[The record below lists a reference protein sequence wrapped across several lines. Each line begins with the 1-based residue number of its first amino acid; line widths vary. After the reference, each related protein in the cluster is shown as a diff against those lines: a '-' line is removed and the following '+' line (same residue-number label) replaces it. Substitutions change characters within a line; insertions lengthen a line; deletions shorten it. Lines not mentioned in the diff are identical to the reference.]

1 MVAPEGWEI
10 VELISLSDGGM
21 QNGLF
26 YNNERKFR
34 GIPIINVGDM
44 YNQVPI
50 VSKRLALFNATHTEI
65 KSFAVN
71 DGDLFFTRSSVVPDG
86 IAFCNWYK
94 QTSKIPVVFDSHVIR
109 FRTNKNKVLPMFLY
123 LQCISRYA
131 RMFFLSNAKTAA
143 MTTIDQ
149 TVIGKCSILLPPLPE
164 QRRIAEVL
172 SDTDLYITTL
182 ERLIAKKEAVKQG
195 VMQELLTGKRR
206 LPGFKGEWV
215 EKMIDYYGIFI
226 SGSGFPVIYQNQKK
240 GIYPFYKV
248 GDFNNIDNEY
258 IMITANNYIS
268 QATASILKC
277 PIVPC
282 GSIIFAKIGAAI
294 FLERKRQNK
303 YDCCID
309 NNMMAFTVN
318 DNGNSKYIMYLFQSI
333 KFSDMVT
340 STALPSL
347 SSKQLKSITK
357 FFPPTLAEQTAIAE
371 ILSDMDAELSALKKK
386 LEKIRL
392 IKQGMMDALLT
403 GKIRLPE
410 DKPNVQFTQRKEQE
424 EILYAAEKT
433 EGYTAEAKK
442 AKHHANSE
450 GYQDAVILAALVHRF
465 GTKNFPFTA
474 FDCQKFPYLFYR
486 YMEGQTKGY
495 RKFAAGPYNPAL
507 KYKTARPIALK
518 KKYIQD
524 HIGKYRG
531 FISGIN
537 VQEALNYFQ
546 QWYGNEPLAWF
557 EQFRYIPKRK
567 DELELLTTTDMSMVE
582 IRGEGRNI
590 TVQSVKELMKKN
602 PEWKDKLNRP
612 IFSDNNIERA
622 IKWSYDLFGGEH
634 D

>member
-172 SDTDLYITTL
+172 SD
-182 ERLIAKKEAVKQG
+182 
-195 VMQELLTGKRR
+195 
-206 LPGFKGEWV
+206 
-215 EKMIDYYGIFI
+215 
-226 SGSGFPVIYQNQKK
+226 
-240 GIYPFYKV
+240 
-248 GDFNNIDNEY
+248 
-258 IMITANNYIS
+258 
-268 QATASILKC
+268 
-277 PIVPC
+277 
-282 GSIIFAKIGAAI
+282 
-294 FLERKRQNK
+294 
-303 YDCCID
+303 
-309 NNMMAFTVN
+309 
-318 DNGNSKYIMYLFQSI
+318 
-333 KFSDMVT
+333 
-340 STALPSL
+340 
-347 SSKQLKSITK
+347 
-357 FFPPTLAEQTAIAE
+357 
-371 ILSDMDAELSALKKK
+371 MDAELSVLKKK

-433 EGYTAEAKK
+433 EEYTANHKK
-442 AKHHANSE
+442 RNKHID
-450 GYQDAVILAALVHRF
+450 DAVMIAGIVNELYS
-465 GTKNFPFTA
+465 
-474 FDCQKFPYLFYR
+474 QKYPLGRKKVQKCLYLLRRHQKRSTTEF
-486 YMEGQTKGY
+486 K
-495 RKFAAGPYNPAL
+495 KKAAGPYADEIR
-507 KYKTARPIALK
+507 YRGGEPIALSAQ
-518 KKYIQD
+518 YIITQKGTKGTLFFKGTN
-524 HIGKYRG
+524 I
-531 FISGIN
+531 
-537 VQEALNYFQ
+537 QQALNYIE
-546 QWYGNEPLAWF
+546 QWNMQTDIQWLRERLKF
-557 EQFRYIPKRK
+557 KSV
-567 DELELLTTTDMSMVE
+567 DTLELWATVDMAICDLENMQMPISLSS
-582 IRGEGRNI
+582 IKHLIATNA
-590 TVQSVKELMKKN
+590 
-602 PEWKDKLNRP
+602 EWKKKLEKPLFN
-612 IFSDNNIERA
+612 DANIIKA
-622 IKWSYDLFGGEH
+622 ISELRTLFEYKSK
-634 D
+634 

>member
-1 MVAPEGWEI
+1 MVAPEGWEVKLLGDI
-10 VELISLSDGGM
+10 GYFSKGQGINRDNMHSGAIPCIRYGEIYTHHNNYIKKFYSHISI
-21 QNGLF
+21 
-26 YNNERKFR
+26 E
-34 GIPIINVGDM
+34 
-44 YNQVPI
+44 
-50 VSKRLALFNATHTEI
+50 VSKDSRKLRTGELLF
-65 KSFAVN
+65 
-71 DGDLFFTRSSVVPDG
+71 
-86 IAFCNWYK
+86 
-94 QTSKIPVVFDSHVIR
+94 
-109 FRTNKNKVLPMFLY
+109 
-123 LQCISRYA
+123 
-131 RMFFLSNAKTAA
+131 AA
-143 MTTIDQ
+143 SGETKED
-149 TVIGKCSILLPPLPE
+149 IGKCVAFIDNCEAYAGSDIIIFTPETDINSLFLGYYLNSEYVKHQKSSKGQGDAIVHILAHSLAEITILLPPLPE

-172 SDTDLYITTL
+172 SDTDTYITTL
-182 ERLIAKKEAVKQG
+182 EQLIVKKEAVKQG

-240 GIYPFYKV
+240 EIYPFYKV

-433 EGYTAEAKK
+433 EEYTANHKK
-442 AKHHANSE
+442 RNKHID
-450 GYQDAVILAALVHRF
+450 DAVMIAGIVNELYS
-465 GTKNFPFTA
+465 
-474 FDCQKFPYLFYR
+474 QKYPLGRKKVQKCLYLLRRHQKRSTTEF
-486 YMEGQTKGY
+486 K
-495 RKFAAGPYNPAL
+495 KKAAGPYADEIR
-507 KYKTARPIALK
+507 YRGGEPIALSAQ
-518 KKYIQD
+518 YIITQKGTKGTLFFKGTN
-524 HIGKYRG
+524 I
-531 FISGIN
+531 
-537 VQEALNYFQ
+537 QQALNYIE
-546 QWYGNEPLAWF
+546 QWNMQTDIQWLRERLKF
-557 EQFRYIPKRK
+557 KSV
-567 DELELLTTTDMSMVE
+567 DTLELWATVDMAICDLENMQMPISLSSIKHLIATNE
-582 IRGEGRNI
+582 
-590 TVQSVKELMKKN
+590 
-602 PEWKDKLNRP
+602 EWKKKLEKPLFN
-612 IFSDNNIERA
+612 DANIIKA
-622 IKWSYDLFGGEH
+622 ISELRTLFEYKSK
-634 D
+634 

>member
-1 MVAPEGWEI
+1 MVAPEGWEVKLLGDI
-10 VELISLSDGGM
+10 GYFSKGQGINRDNMHSGAIPCIRYGEIYTHHNNYIKKFYSHISI
-21 QNGLF
+21 
-26 YNNERKFR
+26 E
-34 GIPIINVGDM
+34 
-44 YNQVPI
+44 
-50 VSKRLALFNATHTEI
+50 VSKDSRKLRTGELLF
-65 KSFAVN
+65 
-71 DGDLFFTRSSVVPDG
+71 
-86 IAFCNWYK
+86 
-94 QTSKIPVVFDSHVIR
+94 
-109 FRTNKNKVLPMFLY
+109 
-123 LQCISRYA
+123 
-131 RMFFLSNAKTAA
+131 AA
-143 MTTIDQ
+143 SGETKED
-149 TVIGKCSILLPPLPE
+149 IGKCVAFIDNCEAYAGSDIIIFTPETDINSLFLGYYLNSEYVKHQKSSKGQGDAIVHILAHSLAEITILLPPLPE

-172 SDTDLYITTL
+172 SDTDTYITTL
-182 ERLIAKKEAVKQG
+182 EQLIVKKEAVKQG

-240 GIYPFYKV
+240 EIYPFYKV

-433 EGYTAEAKK
+433 EEYTA
-442 AKHHANSE
+442 
-450 GYQDAVILAALVHRF
+450 
-465 GTKNFPFTA
+465 KN
-474 FDCQKFPYLFYR
+474 
-486 YMEGQTKGY
+486 
-495 RKFAAGPYNPAL
+495 
-507 KYKTARPIALK
+507 
-518 KKYIQD
+518 
-524 HIGKYRG
+524 
-531 FISGIN
+531 
-537 VQEALNYFQ
+537 
-546 QWYGNEPLAWF
+546 
-557 EQFRYIPKRK
+557 
-567 DELELLTTTDMSMVE
+567 
-582 IRGEGRNI
+582 
-590 TVQSVKELMKKN
+590 
-602 PEWKDKLNRP
+602 
-612 IFSDNNIERA
+612 
-622 IKWSYDLFGGEH
+622 
-634 D
+634 